1 MKKKQQDFE
10 QHIQDLLK
18 SSNQNRKSAR
28 GAVSQ
33 NLRDAQREYEETV
46 ADKRGIGKEAKAAPA
61 WKQEAAEKPAEPA
74 QRDPDW
80 EPSRMGRESRH
91 SSPEPSHFGQ
101 RHMEPGK
108 RNKEPESPDT
118 GFRNSRSARR
128 EEPWEPSTQQAQPE
142 EWGNPFTAKNFA
154 FGGEPDRTGESPA
167 AEDSYGAGTAPGRR
181 QTSGT
186 SDSPVYD
193 YTSRQTIQDAQR
205 DYERDVAAKRGY
217 QAGWTRSEVLGRME
231 SPAQQ
236 AEPANYEAGAA
247 GEGRHT
253 SLNGPSSPGAGEHW
267 DSDSQPPVRQTVFD
281 TRIIRQPDH
290 PGAGR
295 EPSVP
300 AMGEIPHPGTEVFD
314 GAARS
319 PLLQAQREYE
329 QRVAEQRGRNR
340 EPGTT
345 FPDQERIPEHTP
357 EEGETFYIS
366 RINGGRGVDPAKIR
380 RTGIDLSEL
389 YEQSARGG
397 EAKSDFTRITGGA
410 SEEDLKQLLSSRNF
424 QHTTGKRYRIAG
436 YVRQTIGTAG
446 TYLYENST
454 AGTDPAQGIRLT
466 SELSTAAVGMISDRA
481 KASMVTA
488 MRKELG
494 FRLNRKAN
502 EGGVFGKNRVY
513 IANPELGIN
522 KQELEELEH
531 ELDSMLAKSG
541 MKRLKGNYVQQQST
555 INRFL
560 KKNKEKLTATEAAAL
575 RMRKDIAKVKTLE
588 GSLKQGRRKRFR
600 HLKMKVKRYMQQ
612 SDAGFGAVFLTTL
625 LRRSVQVLRMGM
637 RLGMKT
643 LRMAALSGKLVMR
656 GAAQAAARLAKTQLA
671 QKLAQTKAG
680 QAAQT
685 LTQGAKRGA
694 EKAAKHRAALKD
706 RYHRSRIGK
715 IMDAFQRRHEQFRKF
730 TKDPFSLKKRRRD
743 LLLSLKKSKAAR
755 PVMAAVKP
763 IQVIKSAL
771 GYLLSGLMAAAS
783 ALMTVVM
790 IACALFL
797 IIAILVCVISGIVT
811 AMIGAFDF
819 SANEDEIIKASF
831 AAIKECYDAQNQQIT
846 DMNDGR
852 YRSFTIQYETVK
864 DFDLYNQEDHKPES
878 PFVETTNSAE
888 LLCMA
893 TVYFDFDLEEAGKE
907 KVVDYIKKLYN
918 GSHLLSVV
926 ETPHTYTDEEGNE
939 YTVVDA
945 NATLT
950 TYYFNDLFECSL
962 TSSSGGVLSGTEVAE
977 QVWNYFRSLG
987 FSEQATAGIMG
998 NMYQESGM
1006 DPTRIQNGGGP
1017 AAGICQWE
1025 NYSTRSGRWGR
1036 LNSRAQAEG
1045 KSWTDLKVQLDFLM
1059 WELQGGDTTCR
1070 SIMNN
1075 RYGGLENFKRTTDVA
1090 WAVEA
1095 FERSFERA
1103 GKPNMSRR
1111 ITQAN
1116 AYYNMYKGREIQTE
1130 EAADDAA

>member
-1 MKKKQQDFE
+1 M
-10 QHIQDLLK
+10 
-18 SSNQNRKSAR
+18 
-28 GAVSQ
+28 
-33 NLRDAQREYEETV
+33 
-46 ADKRGIGKEAKAAPA
+46 
-61 WKQEAAEKPAEPA
+61 
-74 QRDPDW
+74 
-80 EPSRMGRESRH
+80 
-91 SSPEPSHFGQ
+91 
-101 RHMEPGK
+101 
-108 RNKEPESPDT
+108 
-118 GFRNSRSARR
+118 
-128 EEPWEPSTQQAQPE
+128 
-142 EWGNPFTAKNFA
+142 
-154 FGGEPDRTGESPA
+154 
-167 AEDSYGAGTAPGRR
+167 
-181 QTSGT
+181 
-186 SDSPVYD
+186 
-193 YTSRQTIQDAQR
+193 
-205 DYERDVAAKRGY
+205 
-217 QAGWTRSEVLGRME
+217 
-231 SPAQQ
+231 
-236 AEPANYEAGAA
+236 
-247 GEGRHT
+247 
-253 SLNGPSSPGAGEHW
+253 
-267 DSDSQPPVRQTVFD
+267 
-281 TRIIRQPDH
+281 
-290 PGAGR
+290 
-295 EPSVP
+295 
-300 AMGEIPHPGTEVFD
+300 
-314 GAARS
+314 
-319 PLLQAQREYE
+319 
-329 QRVAEQRGRNR
+329 
-340 EPGTT
+340 
-345 FPDQERIPEHTP
+345 
-357 EEGETFYIS
+357 
-366 RINGGRGVDPAKIR
+366 
-380 RTGIDLSEL
+380 
-389 YEQSARGG
+389 
-397 EAKSDFTRITGGA
+397 
-410 SEEDLKQLLSSRNF
+410 
-424 QHTTGKRYRIAG
+424 
-436 YVRQTIGTAG
+436 
-446 TYLYENST
+446 
-454 AGTDPAQGIRLT
+454 
-466 SELSTAAVGMISDRA
+466 
-481 KASMVTA
+481 
-488 MRKELG
+488 
-494 FRLNRKAN
+494 
-502 EGGVFGKNRVY
+502 
-513 IANPELGIN
+513 
-522 KQELEELEH
+522 
-531 ELDSMLAKSG
+531 
-541 MKRLKGNYVQQQST
+541 
-555 INRFL
+555 
-560 KKNKEKLTATEAAAL
+560 
-575 RMRKDIAKVKTLE
+575 
-588 GSLKQGRRKRFR
+588 
-600 HLKMKVKRYMQQ
+600 
-612 SDAGFGAVFLTTL
+612 
-625 LRRSVQVLRMGM
+625 
-637 RLGMKT
+637 
-643 LRMAALSGKLVMR
+643 
-656 GAAQAAARLAKTQLA
+656 
-671 QKLAQTKAG
+671 
-680 QAAQT
+680 
-685 LTQGAKRGA
+685 
-694 EKAAKHRAALKD
+694 
-706 RYHRSRIGK
+706 
-715 IMDAFQRRHEQFRKF
+715 
-730 TKDPFSLKKRRRD
+730 
-743 LLLSLKKSKAAR
+743 
-755 PVMAAVKP
+755 
-763 IQVIKSAL
+763 
-771 GYLLSGLMAAAS
+771 
-783 ALMTVVM
+783 
-790 IACALFL
+790 

>member
-1 MKKKQQDFE
+1 MKKKDQDFE
-10 QHIQDLLK
+10 QHIRDLLRSK
-18 SSNQNRKSAR
+18 GTGNPAQNK
-28 GAVSQ
+28 VSQ

-46 ADKRGIGKEAKAAPA
+46 AAKRGIGGGQPPA
-61 WKQEAAEKPAEPA
+61 SGWKPEPKKPEEDLPERSSHPARREPSGSG
-74 QRDPDW
+74 Q
-80 EPSRMGRESRH
+80 EPSRPEHRHRE
-91 SSPEPSHFGQ
+91 PAGV
-101 RHMEPGK
+101 EPGTPSS
-108 RNKEPESPDT
+108 KETETPAYRDT
-118 GFRNSRSARR
+118 GTPSYGDTGSRTSGWNKR
-128 EEPWEPSTQQAQPE
+128 EELPVPDQEHSE
-142 EWGNPFTAKNFA
+142 GWGNPFASREFVTGKTP
-154 FGGEPDRTGESPA
+154 GQEPTET
-167 AEDSYGAGTAPGRR
+167 GTA
-181 QTSGT
+181 QTEGTRMDLSG
-186 SDSPVYD
+186 YD
-193 YTSRQTIQDAQR
+193 YTKRQPIQDAQK
-205 DYERDVAAKRGY
+205 DYEREVAAKRGY
-217 QAGWTRSEVLGRME
+217 QTGWDMKGFQEPSMKGQEPSSRGSQKADEGRPGNASLEGNRGPASGGHRDSQLGEDKTQDPFRSGKTGHPGHLIPGAVPTMPE
-231 SPAQQ
+231 
-236 AEPANYEAGAA
+236 EAGDP
-247 GEGRHT
+247 ET
-253 SLNGPSSPGAGEHW
+253 
-267 DSDSQPPVRQTVFD
+267 FD
-281 TRIIRQPDH
+281 RASH
-290 PGAGR
+290 
-295 EPSVP
+295 
-300 AMGEIPHPGTEVFD
+300 
-314 GAARS
+314 S
-319 PLLQAQREYE
+319 PLTQAQREYE
-329 QRVAEQRGRNR
+329 QQVSEQRGIGR
-340 EPGTT
+340 EPGTGH
-345 FPDQERIPEHTP
+345 PDRAENPERP
-357 EEGETFYIS
+357 EGEVFYVS
-366 RINGGRGVDPAKIR
+366 RINERRGVDPSQIR
-380 RTGIDLSEL
+380 HTGIDLSEL

-397 EAKSDFTRITGGA
+397 EAKSEFTRMTGA
-410 SEEDLKQLLSSRNF
+410 SEEDLKQLLASRNF
-424 QHTTGKRYRIAG
+424 QHSGGKRYRIAG

-466 SELSTAAVGMISDRA
+466 GELSSGVVGMISDHA
-481 KASMVTA
+481 KASMVKA
-488 MRKELG
+488 MRKQLG
-494 FRLNRKAN
+494 VRLNKKA
-502 EGGVFGKNRVY
+502 EQGGVFGKNRVF
-513 IANPELGIN
+513 IANPELGIDRH
-522 KQELEELEH
+522 ELEELEK

-541 MKRLKGNYVQQQST
+541 MKRPKGSYIEQQNT

-600 HLKMKVKRYMQQ
+600 QLKTKVKRYLQQ
-612 SDAGFGAVFLTTL
+612 SDAGLGAVFFTTL
-625 LRRSVQVLRMGM
+625 LRRSVQVLKAGM
-637 RLGMKT
+637 RIGMKAI
-643 LRMAALSGKLVMR
+643 RVAALSGKLVMR

-680 QAAQT
+680 EAAQAM
-685 LTQGAKRGA
+685 TQGARRGA
-694 EKAAKHRAALKD
+694 EKAAKHRAALKE
-706 RYHRSRIGK
+706 RYHRSRFGK
-715 IMDAFQRRHEQFRKF
+715 IIDAFQRRHERFRQF

-743 LLLSLKKSKAAR
+743 LLLSLRKSKAAR
-755 PVMAAVKP
+755 PVMAVVKP
-763 IQVIKSAL
+763 IQVVKSAL

-783 ALMTVVM
+783 ALMTVLL

-797 IIAILVCVISGIVT
+797 VIAILVCVIAGIIT
-811 AMIGAFDF
+811 AMVGAFDF
-819 SANEDEIIKASF
+819 SANEDEIIEASF
-831 AAIKECYDAQNQQIT
+831 AAIKECYDAQNQQIA

-864 DFDLYNQEDHKPES
+864 DFDLYNQEDHKPEK

-893 TVYFDFDLEEAGKE
+893 TVYFDFDLEEAGKT
-907 KVVDYIKKLYN
+907 KVVDYVKKLYN

-926 ETPHTYTDEEGNE
+926 ETPYTYTDEEGNE

-962 TSSSGGVLSGTEVAE
+962 TSSSGGVLAGTEVAE

-998 NMYQESGM
+998 NLYQESGM

-1075 RYGGLENFKRTTDVA
+1075 RYGGLENFKHTTDVA

-1116 AYYNMYKGREIQTE
+1116 AYYNMYKGREIQTDTAE
-1130 EAADDAA
+1130 ESAE